1 MKLNKKC
8 LNGKIRKPLILLF
21 SLLFL
26 GALYCLYYLY
36 RQPADIV
43 KEEPVYAYK
52 HQGDIGFRAVIKP
65 NTVFKETTIMDP
77 GKTIYRGLME
87 SFTATYAYQF
97 RADQPA
103 EIKGTYNV
111 TATIEAKDMWKLDYV
126 LVPQTAFSQ
135 SGKEVAFHNERTLD
149 LAYFEQVIK
158 LVDTELGVN
167 AREPKL
173 IVKTN
178 INLEADTGEQVLKE
192 QLAPTMIIP
201 LTSGSFQVGED
212 GLTAKKE
219 GSLTKKITAPNP
231 IKGKTIYTQGAAIV
245 LGALLICLILLTQ
258 NRPLIQDPRKS
269 RQEFWRNFWKK
280 YGDRIIKT
288 NHEPN
293 PAESISVNS
302 MDDLVRVA
310 DELSKPIIYKE
321 VFSANAPAACY
332 VLDGP
337 TAYKYA
343 INTNNEG
350 GKQEVHLAGG
360 QTKKVDFSC
369 G

>member
-8 LNGKIRKPLILLF
+8 LNSKIRIPVIILF

-26 GALYCLYYLY
+26 GALYGLYYLY
-36 RQPADIV
+36 QQPAVIV
-43 KEEPVYAYK
+43 KDEPVYAYK

-65 NTVFKETTIMDP
+65 NSVFKETAITDP
-77 GKTIYRGLME
+77 GKTVYRGLME
-87 SFTATYAYQF
+87 SFTATYAYKF
-97 RADQPA
+97 KADQPA

-111 TATIEAKDMWKLDYV
+111 TATLEAKDMWTLDYV
-126 LVPQTAFSQ
+126 LVPQTAFAQ
-135 SGKEVAFHNERTLD
+135 SGQEVGFKNERALD

-158 LVDTELGVN
+158 QVNAELGVN

-192 QLAPTMIIP
+192 QLAPVMTIP
-201 LTSGSFQVGED
+201 LTSGSFQVEGG

-219 GSLTKKITAPNP
+219 GSLTKKTMAPNP
-231 IKGKTIYTQGAAIV
+231 VRGKVIYTQGAAVV
-245 LGALLICLILLTQ
+245 LGTVLMCLILLTK
-258 NRPLIQDPRKS
+258 NSPLKPDPRKS
-269 RQEFWRNFWKK
+269 RQEFWKEFWKK
-280 YGDRIIKT
+280 YGERIIKT

-293 PAESISVNS
+293 PAEFVSVSS

-310 DELSKPIIYKE
+310 DESSKPIIYKE
-321 VFSANAPAACY
+321 VPNACLPAAFY

-337 TAYKYA
+337 TAYKYV
-343 INTNNEG
+343 IDSTNNG
-350 GKQEVHLAGG
+350 GSNQKIDLAG
-360 QTKKVDFSC
+360 QRKNVDFSC